1 MEPQKVAGM
10 NYASDT
16 KRLAEAVANIATTIA
31 GITEVKVREALAGA
45 KAAASIEG
53 GINLLTAAE
62 GWVGKK
68 EAAAHLKISLRTLD
82 NRMKKGVIPHIRIGR
97 GVRFKLS
104 EVDEAIKRRL
114 GVSGRY

>member
-31 GITEVKVREALAGA
+31 QIIEVKVREALAGA
-45 KAAASIEG
+45 QAAASKLD
-53 GINLLTAAE
+53 GINMLTAAE
-62 GWVGKK
+62 AWVGKK
-68 EAAAHLKISLRTLD
+68 EAAAHLKISLRTL
-82 NRMKKGVIPHIRIGR
+82 NSWMKKGVIPHMRIGR

-104 EVDEAIKRRL
+104 EVDEAMKRRL